1 MKQQYRHTR
10 PYRGKDPNF
19 DTEELNEANDTINE
33 AKEKGLVCIRCGGY
47 GGSHLEGD
55 GYLPCYACGDS
66 GLQSYD
72 SWQLEQT
79 ANWEDISCTTV

>member
-33 AKEKGLVCIRCGGY
+33 AKERGLVCIRCGGY

-79 ANWEDISCTTV
+79 ANWEEISCTTV

>member
-19 DTEELNEANDTINE
+19 DTEELNEAND
-33 AKEKGLVCIRCGGY
+33 
-47 GGSHLEGD
+47 
-55 GYLPCYACGDS
+55 PCYACGDS

-79 ANWEDISCTTV
+79 ANWEEISCTTV

>member
-72 SWQLEQT
+72 SWQLDQS
-79 ANWEDISCTTV
+79 ANWEEISCTTV

>member
-33 AKEKGLVCIRCGGY
+33 AKEKGLVCIRRGGY

-72 SWQLEQT
+72 SWQLDQS
-79 ANWEDISCTTV
+79 ANWEEISCTTV

>member
-72 SWQLEQT
+72 SWQLGQT
-79 ANWEDISCTTV
+79 ANWKEISCTTV

>member
-72 SWQLEQT
+72 SWQLEKT
-79 ANWEDISCTTV
+79 ANWEEISCTTV

>member
-79 ANWEDISCTTV
+79 ANWKEISCTTV

>member
-55 GYLPCYACGDS
+55 GYLPCSACGDS

-79 ANWEDISCTTV
+79 ANWKEISCTTV